1 MVGRGHIRGRAVP
14 QRRTRSKVR
23 EPDVRPVLPA
33 MRTVA
38 TATNQS
44 GNENRTWD
52 EYASELSSGH
62 LSWTPAHSSDFF
74 WRENVTK
81 LNEKD
86 HFYLKFVLPAEVLPK
101 KQKQISSARQ
111 LIELLRSSQDTL
123 VLAVAAHDLGQ
134 YVKYHERGKK

>member
-1 MVGRGHIRGRAVP
+1 
-14 QRRTRSKVR
+14 
-23 EPDVRPVLPA
+23 